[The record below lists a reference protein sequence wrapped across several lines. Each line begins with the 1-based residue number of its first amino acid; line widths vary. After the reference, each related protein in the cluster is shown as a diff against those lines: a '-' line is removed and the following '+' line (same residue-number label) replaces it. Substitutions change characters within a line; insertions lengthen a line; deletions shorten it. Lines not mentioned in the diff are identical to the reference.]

1 MAYKATKLS
10 MHEQLMLLAL
20 RDEKGTLESR
30 AGMHGYP
37 LGGAILAELVL
48 AGRITLDDDKKQLV
62 SLIDSSPLSE
72 PFLDEA
78 IEQLASAKRRR
89 RASDWVMRFASI
101 KKLRHR
107 VAQQL
112 CRRGILK
119 DAEDKVLWI
128 FTRKIYPEIDAR
140 PEEQLVEELRE
151 AIYDDHQKVPPR
163 TAIVLSLAH
172 ATGML
177 GIHFDKRDLKRRKK
191 RIKQIASGE
200 AVGGATKAAV
210 EAVQA
215 ALMAAQTAATVA
227 MITTTVAT
235 N

>member
-1 MAYKATKLS
+1 M
-10 MHEQLMLLAL
+10 
-20 RDEKGTLESR
+20 RG
-30 AGMHGYP
+30 
-37 LGGAILAELVL
+37 
-48 AGRITLDDDKKQLV
+48 
-62 SLIDSSPLSE
+62 
-72 PFLDEA
+72 FL
-78 IEQLASAKRRR
+78 QRRR

-140 PEEQLVEELRE
+140 PEEQLVEELRQ
-151 AIYDDHQKVPPR
+151 AIFAEDQKVPPK
-163 TAIVLSLAH
+163 TAVVLSLAH

-177 GIHFDKRDLKRRKK
+177 GIHFDKKELKRRKQ
-191 RIKQIASGE
+191 RIENITSGE

-215 ALMAAQTAATVA
+215 AMVAAQTAATMAVIA
-227 MITTTVAT
+227 GTASH
-235 N
+235 